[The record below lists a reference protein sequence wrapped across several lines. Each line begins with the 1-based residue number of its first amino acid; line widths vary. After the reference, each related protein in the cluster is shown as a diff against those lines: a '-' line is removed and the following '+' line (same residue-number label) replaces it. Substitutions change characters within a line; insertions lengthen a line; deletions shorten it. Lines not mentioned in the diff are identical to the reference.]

1 MVEEVS
7 DHSFAMRRGALD
19 PGQTLVEGA
28 Q

>member
-7 DHSFAMRRGALD
+7 DHSFAMLRGALD
-19 PGQTLVEGA
+19 PGQTRARGA